1 MKYQN
6 IVKIGVLS
14 LVLAVGVSCSSTSNQ
29 GQSGQRP
36 QQSQG
41 GQGGQQGQP
50 SVSDLISEMDSNGDG
65 KLSESEVQGPLKSD
79 FSTIDTNDDGYLSE
93 DELENAPKPQ
103 GGPQGGGQR

>member
-14 LVLAVGVSCSSTSNQ
+14 FVLAVAVSCSSTSNQ

-41 GQGGQQGQP
+41 GQDRP
-50 SVSDLISEMDSNGDG
+50 SASDLISEMDTDGDG
-65 KLSESEVQGPLKSD
+65 KLSESEVQGPLKND
-79 FSTIDTNDDGYLSE
+79 FSSADTNGDGYLSE
-93 DELENAPKPQ
+93 DELENAEPQ
-103 GGPQGGGQR
+103 GGQGGGPQGGGQR